1 MICETL
7 RLKVTEDDKGIRL
20 DRFLAGRIAN
30 QTRSALRRW
39 ILDGRVDVDQTA
51 ASKPGQN
58 VEPGMLVIVR
68 VPPPD
73 AETQIAQ
80 KIPVDIVFEDEH
92 LLCVDKPAGM
102 VVHPGHGCSDGT
114 LVNALIGRG
123 TTLAPAG
130 APVRPGIV
138 HRLDQGT
145 SGVIVVAKTDDAFH
159 GLTAAFA
166 RRAVTKH
173 YIALVWGRV
182 TPGSGLIDRRIGRS
196 RTHRVKMT
204 VDARGGREAVTRYA
218 TRESMPGFS
227 LLDAR
232 PETGRTHQIRVHLQS
247 IHHPIV
253 GDERYGGRQWKG
265 VQNPLKRRALA
276 SFDRLA
282 LHAAR
287 LEFDHPVS
295 AEPLTFEAPLPA
307 SFAELLEVL
316 RC

>member
-1 MICETL
+1 MTGETL
-7 RLKVTEDDKGIRL
+7 RLAVAEVDRGIRL
-20 DRFLAGRIAN
+20 DRFLASRIPER
-30 QTRSALRRW
+30 TRSALRRF
-39 ILDGRVDVDQTA
+39 ILDGRVDVDDIA
-51 ASKPGQN
+51 ASKSGQSL
-58 VEPGMLVIVR
+58 EPGMQVVVR
-68 VPPPD
+68 LPPPD
-73 AETQIAQ
+73 AETQVAQ
-80 KIPVDIVFEDEH
+80 SIPVDVVFEDEH

-102 VVHPGHGCSDGT
+102 VVHPGHGCADGT
-114 LVNALIGRG
+114 LVNALVGRG

-159 GLTAAFA
+159 GLSEAFA
-166 RRAVTKH
+166 RRSVTKH
-173 YIALVWGRV
+173 YVALVWGRV
-182 TPGSGLIDRRIGRS
+182 TPGSGLIERRIGRS

-204 VDARGGREAVTRYA
+204 VDTRSGREAVTRYA
-218 TRESMPGFS
+218 TLESLAGFS

-265 VQNPLKRRALA
+265 VQDPLKRRALA

-287 LEFDHPVS
+287 LELEHPVTG
-295 AEPLTFEAPLPA
+295 AKLAFEAPLPA
-307 SFAELLEVL
+307 AFSELLDAL

>member
-1 MICETL
+1 MTGETL
-7 RLKVTEDDKGIRL
+7 RLEVANDDRGVRL
-20 DRFLAGRIAN
+20 DRFLAERVAER
-30 QTRSALRRW
+30 TRSALRRL
-39 ILDGRVDVDQTA
+39 ILDGRVDVDDIA
-51 ASKPGQN
+51 ASKPGQSL
-58 VEPGMLVIVR
+58 EPGMVVVVR
-68 VPPPD
+68 LPAPD
-73 AETQIAQ
+73 ADAQ
-80 KIPVDIVFEDEH
+80 VAQSIPVDVVFEDDH

-123 TTLAPAG
+123 TALAPAG

-159 GLTAAFA
+159 GLTDAFA

-173 YIALVWGRV
+173 YLALVWGRV
-182 TPGSGLIDRRIGRS
+182 TPQSGTIERRIGRS
-196 RTHRVKMT
+196 RTHRVKMA
-204 VDARGGREAVTRYA
+204 VDTRGGREALTRYA

-227 LLDAR
+227 LLLAR

-265 VQNPLKRRALA
+265 VQDPLKRRALA

-287 LEFDHPVS
+287 LELDHPVTG
-295 AEPLTFEAPLPA
+295 AKLTFEAALPA
-307 SFAELLEVL
+307 AFSDLLEVL